1 MTVSRLL
8 ISSSA
13 LMLAISSSAHA
24 QGVLTVTP
32 GRMAGTAAGTGALGY
47 AGDGAAAA
55 ASTLAGPSAMAY
67 DPAGNLYLADTN
79 NHVIRELVKNSG
91 FIVTVAGTG
100 IAGFSGDGG
109 SATAAQLDT
118 PTGLAVDASGS
129 LYIADSHNGRVRKVS
144 GGVITTVAGTG
155 MAGFAGDGGAATAAQ
170 LALPSAVAVDA
181 SGNLYI
187 ADTNNN
193 RIRKVSGTAITT
205 VAGDGEELFAGDGG
219 AATAAALD
227 APTGVA
233 VDAAGNIYIADR
245 RSHRVRVVGANGTI
259 STLAGSGSG
268 FGGSFSGDGASAI
281 SATLA
286 KPTTVS
292 VDAMGNVYIADT
304 NNQRIREVSGG
315 AIATIAG
322 TGEQGYAG
330 DGGALTSAVL
340 NAPRAAVVD
349 STGNLLI
356 ADTLNQR
363 LRSGILPALN
373 FASTAVGAASTVQSI
388 TLANTG
394 TANLTVSQLTIS
406 SAFTLAAGT
415 CTALPVTLAPG
426 ASCTENIAFAPTSAG
441 AATGS
446 VTVSGSGLGPQT
458 VLLAG
463 SGVQGT
469 STTTLTTNTASALVG
484 QPVTLTATVQ
494 SGGGGSV
501 SFYDGATQLGT
512 TQSVV
517 NNTATLTLTSLAA
530 GTHSITAT
538 YSGNA
543 SYAGST
549 SAAIAELIG
558 DFDFAITSG
567 GTGTTGS
574 AGSGTGAATQT
585 VVPGQAVTYAFTVQP
600 ISGPFNFPVTLS
612 ATGMPSGATVTFS
625 PQTVTVGAAP
635 AGFTMTVQTTA
646 TTAGLRHTE
655 QYGGTLAFALLLLP
669 FSGTVRRRARQLGPL
684 SVCLA
689 LLGTGIVT
697 ATLTGC
703 GSGNGF
709 FGQAQKTYTIQVVGT
724 AKGANGTMLQ
734 HVADVQLT
742 LQ

>member
-1 MTVSRLL
+1 MVCVLL
-8 ISSSA
+8 GTA
-13 LMLAISSSAHA
+13 LSCALHA

-32 GRMAGTAAGTGALGY
+32 GRVAGTQAGTGQLGY
-47 AGDGAAAA
+47 TGDAAAA
-55 ASTLAGPSAMAY
+55 VAATLAAPAAIAY
-67 DPAGNLYLADTN
+67 DSSGNLYLADAN
-79 NHVIRELVKNSG
+79 NHVIRELVKSSG
-91 FIVTVAGTG
+91 LIVTVAGTG

-109 SATAAQLDT
+109 SATAAHVDT

-155 MAGFAGDGGAATAAQ
+155 VAGFAGDGGAAIAAQ
-170 LALPSAVAVDA
+170 LALPSAVAVNA
-181 SGNLYI
+181 GGTLYI
-187 ADTNNN
+187 ADTNNHL
-193 RIRKVSGTAITT
+193 IRKVSGANILTI
-205 VAGDGEELFAGDGG
+205 AGDGEQLFAGDGG
-219 AATAAALD
+219 AATAASLD

-233 VDAAGNIYIADR
+233 VDAAGDIYIADR
-245 RSHRVRVVGANGTI
+245 HNHRVRVVGANGVI
-259 STLAGSGSG
+259 STSAGNGSGSA
-268 FGGSFSGDGASAI
+268 GSFSGDGASSMP
-281 SATLA
+281 SALA
-286 KPTTVS
+286 KPTSVS
-292 VDAMGNVYIADT
+292 VDTAGNVYIADT
-304 NNQRIREVSGG
+304 NNQRIRQVSGG

-330 DGGALTSAVL
+330 DGGPLTAAVL

-363 LRSGILPALN
+363 LRSGILPTLN

-394 TANLTVSQLTIS
+394 TANLTVSQIS
-406 SAFTLAAGT
+406 ASTAFTLAADT
-415 CTALPVTLAPG
+415 CTALPVTLVPG
-426 ASCTENIAFAPTSAG
+426 ASCTENIAFAPISAG
-441 AATGS
+441 VTTGS
-446 VTVSGSGLGPQT
+446 VQVSGSGVVPQT
-458 VLLAG
+458 VLLTEI
-463 SGVQGT
+463 GVQGA
-469 STTTLTTNTASALVG
+469 STTTLTVNTASALVG
-484 QPVTLTATVQ
+484 QPVTFTATVQ
-494 SGGGGSV
+494 SGGSGTV
-501 SFYDGATQLGT
+501 SFYDGVTQLGT
-512 TQSVV
+512 AQPVM
-517 NNTATLTLTSLAA
+517 NNTASLTLTSLAA
-530 GTHSITAT
+530 GTHSIIAT

-549 SAAIAELIG
+549 SSAATEFIG

-567 GTGTTGS
+567 GSGATGS
-574 AGSGTGAATQT
+574 AGGGTSSATQT
-585 VVPGQAVTYAFTVQP
+585 VVPGYAVSYVFTAQP
-600 ISGPFNFPVTLS
+600 LSGPFNFPITLS
-612 ATGMPSGATVTFS
+612 ATGLPIGASVTFN
-625 PQTVTVGAAP
+625 PQTLSVGAAP

-646 TTAGLRHTE
+646 TTAALHRTE
-655 QYGGTLAFALLLLP
+655 RISSGTLAFALLLLP

-709 FGQAQKTYTIQVVGT
+709 FGQAQKTYTLEVVGT
-724 AKGANGTMLQ
+724 AKGANETTLQ